1 MDQFTYKSNLFLFT
15 LFFLQAISIYGAM
28 LALGLIDHF
37 IPTLYSSILYLGLAI
52 GLLIKFLTKDRQSE
66 KLFNSSTLISIL
78 VPSISIPIFISLFS
92 SMKSVIPMINP
103 FYLDEVLMKADQFI
117 HFGFHPWQITHALFG
132 DRFLTTFLDLSYNL
146 WFVVMYIFTIW
157 TILNVKRPKE
167 RMHYLIAFF
176 LIWTVLG
183 LISAGL
189 LSSAGPVYYGD
200 IVGEGA
206 YQTLMETL
214 ASHNLHASGLQG
226 RLWSDYING
235 NTNIGSGISAMPSMH
250 VAQTMLMYLAARH
263 VSRALSYAMLG
274 FLIIIMIGSVHLGWH
289 YALDGYIS
297 VIMVTLLWK
306 VSGKIVILLD
316 INNNKEENP
325 CFLMPKPSNSLMKE
339 TITLD
344 ATPKKQTS

>member
-1 MDQFTYKSNLFLFT
+1 MDQFTFKSNLFLFT
-15 LFFLQAISIYGAM
+15 LFFLQAITIYGAM

-52 GLLIKFLTKDRQSE
+52 GLLVKFLTKDRRSE
-66 KLFNSSTLISIL
+66 KFFNSNTLISIL

-103 FYLDEVLMKADQFI
+103 FYLDEFLMKADQFI
-117 HFGFHPWQITHALFG
+117 HFGFHPWQITHYLFG
-132 DRFLTTFLDLSYNL
+132 SAFFTTLLDLCYNL

-157 TILNVKRPKE
+157 TILNVRRHKT
-167 RMHYLIAFF
+167 RMRYLIAFL
-176 LIWTVLG
+176 LIWTILG
-183 LISAGL
+183 LIAAGT
-189 LSSAGPVYYGD
+189 LSSAGPVYYHD
-200 IVGEGA
+200 IVGDNAPYGP
-206 YQTLMETL
+206 LM
-214 ASHNLHASGLQG
+214 ASLGDLSYSGYVKLHALGLQD
-226 RLWSDYING
+226 RLWGDYVSG

-263 VSRALSYAMLG
+263 VNKALSYAMLG

-306 VSGKIVILLD
+306 ISGKIVILLD
-316 INNNKEENP
+316 VNK
-325 CFLMPKPSNSLMKE
+325 KG
-339 TITLD
+339 II
-344 ATPKKQTS
+344 